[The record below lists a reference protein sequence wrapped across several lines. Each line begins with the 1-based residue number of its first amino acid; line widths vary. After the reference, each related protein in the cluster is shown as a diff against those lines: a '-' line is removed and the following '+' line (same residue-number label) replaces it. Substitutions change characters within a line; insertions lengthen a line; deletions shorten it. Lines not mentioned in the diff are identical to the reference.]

1 MHENLDKIKSLE
13 SPTRIIKNFLN
24 SDEIEKFLK
33 LYLKLPIT
41 VNNLKQKVIKKRWI
55 SDTSS
60 KELEQILRDRIKLE
74 IGDFTMDNINEKDGT
89 ECLGLFQESFNPIG
103 LHVDGGFNLK
113 DIIYKQTL
121 LPLSNH
127 GETIVFKNRYYGPS
141 TSFIN
146 TETDLKENSSENFK
160 KGKNIRSSDHL
171 KMYGNEPFD
180 KNDYKLYLRHEDINN
195 LKGLEIEFVYK
206 WNLGD
211 LFIFDRTHLHCSSC
225 NINGKKIGLATFTK
239 K

>member
-1 MHENLDKIKSLE
+1 MHENLNKIKSLE
-13 SPTRIIKNFLN
+13 SPVRVIKNFLN

-33 LYLKLPIT
+33 LYSELPIT
-41 VNNLKQKVIKKRWI
+41 INNLKQKVIKKRWV
-55 SDTSS
+55 SGLGM
-60 KELEQILRDRIKLE
+60 ELEQILKDRIKLE
-74 IGDFTMDNINEKDGT
+74 IGDFVMDNINEKDGF

-127 GETIVFKNRYYGPS
+127 GETIIFKNRYHGPS
-141 TSFIN
+141 TSFTN
-146 TETDLKENSSENFK
+146 TEADLKENSAENFK
-160 KGKNIRSSDHL
+160 KGKNVRSSDHL
-171 KMYGNEPFD
+171 KMYSNEPFD
-180 KNDYKLYLRHEDINN
+180 KNNYEKYLKHEDINN
-195 LKGLEIEFVYK
+195 LKGLEVEFVYK

-225 NINGKKIGLATFTK
+225 NIDGEKIGLAVFTK

>member
-13 SPTRIIKNFLN
+13 SYPKIIKNFL
-24 SDEIEKFLK
+24 SLAEIEKFLK
-33 LYLKLPIT
+33 LYSELPVT

-55 SDTSS
+55 SGLSE
-60 KELEQILRDRIKLE
+60 ELEQIFRERVKSE
-74 IGDFTMDNINEKDGT
+74 IGNFTMDNINEKNGA

-103 LHVDGGFNLK
+103 LHMDGGFNLK

-121 LPLSNH
+121 LPLSNY

-141 TSFIN
+141 TMFIN
-146 TETDLKENSSENFK
+146 SDFDIKVNSEENFK

-171 KMYGNEPFD
+171 KMYGNKPFD
-180 KNDYKLYLRHEDINN
+180 KNNYEKYLKHEDINN
-195 LKGLEIEFVYK
+195 LSGLEIEYIYK

-211 LFIFDRTHLHCSSC
+211 LFIFDRTHLHCSSS

>member
-1 MHENLDKIKSLE
+1 MHENLKKIKSLE
-13 SPTRIIKNFLN
+13 SPIKLIKNFL
-24 SDEIEKFLK
+24 SSEEIERFLK
-33 LYLKLPIT
+33 LYSDLPIT
-41 VNNLKQKVIKKRWI
+41 VNNLKQKVIKKRW
-55 SDTSS
+55 TSGYGE
-60 KELEQILRDRIKLE
+60 ELEAILRNRIKLE
-74 IGDFTMDNINEKDGT
+74 IGDFTMDNINEKNGT
-89 ECLGLFQESFNPIG
+89 ECLGLFQESFKPIG

-121 LPLSNH
+121 LPLSSQ

-146 TETDLKENSSENFK
+146 TKNDLKENSLENFK
-160 KGKNIRSSDHL
+160 KGKNVRSSDHL
-171 KMYGNEPFD
+171 EMYGDEPFD
-180 KNDYKLYLRHEDINN
+180 KNNHEKYLRHEDINN

-225 NINGKKIGLATFTK
+225 NIDGKKIGLATFTK

>member
-1 MHENLDKIKSLE
+1 MHENLNKIKSLE
-13 SPTRIIKNFLN
+13 SSTKVIKNFLN

-33 LYLKLPIT
+33 LYSKLPVT
-41 VNNLKQKVIKKRWI
+41 VNNLKQKVIKKRWV
-55 SDTSS
+55 SGDG

-74 IGDFTMDNINEKDGT
+74 IGDFTMDNIDEKDGT
-89 ECLGLFQESFNPIG
+89 QCLGLFQESFNPIG
-103 LHVDGGFNLK
+103 LHVDGGFNNK
-113 DIIYKQTL
+113 DVIYKQTL

-146 TETDLKENSSENFK
+146 NENDLKENTSENFK

>member
-13 SPTRIIKNFLN
+13 SPVKIIKNFLN
-24 SDEIEKFLK
+24 LNEIEKFLK
-33 LYLKLPIT
+33 LYSALPIT

-55 SDTSS
+55 AGFDG
-60 KELEQILRDRIKLE
+60 ELEQILKERIKRE

-121 LPLSNH
+121 LPLSNQ
-127 GETIVFKNRYYGPS
+127 GETVIFKNRYYGPS

-146 TETDLKENSSENFK
+146 NETDLKENTSKNLE
-160 KGKNIRSSDHL
+160 KGKNVRSSDHL
-171 KMYGNEPFD
+171 KIYGKETFD
-180 KNDYKLYLRHEDINN
+180 KKNYEKYLSHEDINN

-206 WNLGD
+206 WRLGD

-225 NINGKKIGLATFTK
+225 NIDGKKIGLATFTK

>member
-1 MHENLDKIKSLE
+1 MHENLNKIKSLE
-13 SPTRIIKNFLN
+13 GSPKIIKNFLN
-24 SDEIEKFLK
+24 SNEIEKFLK
-33 LYLKLPIT
+33 LYSELPIT

-55 SDTSS
+55 SGFDET
-60 KELEQILRDRIKLE
+60 LEKILRDRIKLE
-74 IGDFTMDNINEKDGT
+74 IGDFEMDNINEKNGT

-121 LPLSNH
+121 LPLSNF
-127 GETIVFKNRYYGPS
+127 GETVIFKNRYYGPS
-141 TSFIN
+141 TSFTN
-146 TETDLKENSSENFK
+146 KESDLKDNSPENFK

-171 KMYGNEPFD
+171 NIYGD
-180 KNDYKLYLRHEDINN
+180 KKFNIDDYKKYLKHEDINN
-195 LKGLEIEFVYK
+195 LNGLEVELVYK
-206 WNLGD
+206 WCLGD

-225 NINGKKIGLATFTK
+225 NIDEKKIGLATFTK